1 MVALGPGDTIG
12 IVGGGQLGRMLAM
25 AAARLGFEVAILDPD
40 PFAPAAQVS
49 NRHLVAAFDDQ
60 SALADLASIA
70 DVITYE
76 FENVS
81 VEHLRQL
88 GDTLP
93 LRPTPEALLV
103 SQDRLVEKHFIRDLG
118 VETASFIDVD
128 SQPTLVAAVAK
139 LGGSAIVK
147 TRRFGYD
154 GKGQLRISG
163 PVPPTAFAE
172 LGSVPAIAEGFV
184 DFDCEISV
192 IGARSADGECAFYDP
207 ARNTHVDGIL
217 AESIVPALVSDA
229 TVAAALDRTRR
240 LLEGLNYVGVIGV
253 EFFVV
258 GDGNVIV
265 NEFAPRVHN
274 SGHWTEAA
282 CACSQFE
289 QHIRAVAGLPL
300 GATTRHSD
308 AEMRNL
314 IGDPTQSVA
323 EMLADG
329 DWMVHLY
336 GKAEARPGRK
346 MGHATRLRP

>member
-1 MVALGPGDTIG
+1 MIALGPGDTIG

-25 AAARLGFEVAILDPD
+25 AAARLGFKIVVLDPD
-40 PFAPAAQVS
+40 PLAPAAQVS
-49 NRHLVAAFDDQ
+49 NQHLIASFDDQ
-60 SALADLASIA
+60 DALGTLASMS

-88 GDTLP
+88 GDAVP

-103 SQDRLVEKHFIRDLG
+103 SQDRVVEKRFIRDLG
-118 VETASFIDVD
+118 VGTAPFIDVG
-128 SQPTLVAAVAK
+128 SQAELVAAVAE
-139 LGGSAIVK
+139 LGGSAIIK

-163 PVPPTAFAE
+163 AVPDTAFDE
-172 LGSVPAIAEGFV
+172 LGSVPAVAEGFV

-192 IGARSADGECAFYDP
+192 IGARSVSGDCVFYDP

-217 AESIVPALVSDA
+217 AESVVPSLVSEA
-229 TVAAALDRTRR
+229 TIAAAVECTKR

-258 GDGNVIV
+258 GDGDVIV

-300 GATTRHSD
+300 GATSRHRD

-314 IGDPTQSVA
+314 IGDSTDSVA
-323 EMLADG
+323 DMLASG

-346 MGHATRLRP
+346 MGHATRLRG